1 MTNPQT
7 TAIQADPLA
16 SDSAFDTAPWTQ
28 AVALP
33 DSVDLRAAHPLDLDA
48 IEGLNATVFGPGRF
62 ARTAYRLR
70 ENTVPMQACCHIC
83 EVKGRLIASVVFSP
97 IMIGNTPALLLGPLA
112 VEHGWKNK
120 GLGLA
125 LMQSGLQAAHARLR
139 HGTAD
144 RAQAALVILVGDLP
158 YYARAG
164 FVPVPQGQMAMP
176 GPVDPAR
183 LLACE
188 LKRGALAEAQ
198 GVVRAGWAS

>member
-16 SDSAFDTAPWTQ
+16 SDSASDTAPWTQ

-125 LMQSGLQAAHARLR
+125 LMQSGLQAAHAACAMAPPTGLR
-139 HGTAD
+139 RRWSFWWGICPIMLVQALCLCR
-144 RAQAALVILVGDLP
+144 RARWQCPVLLILQGCW
-158 YYARAG
+158 RAN
-164 FVPVPQGQMAMP
+164 
-176 GPVDPAR
+176 
-183 LLACE
+183 
-188 LKRGALAEAQ
+188 
-198 GVVRAGWAS
+198 